1 MLVDAGLLSEQALRV
16 ALKEQQRWGGS
27 LGRTVVEMKLV
38 GEPDL
43 VRVLAGQLM
52 VAAVD
57 LDAMEIP
64 QSVLA
69 WVTADMAD
77 LHAIVPYAQPMKF
90 LDVAMADP
98 TNVSVLDELRTR
110 TKLNIRPALAGPKM
124 IERAIG
130 KYYGRGFSRFYGDV
144 PLALDNEGPALE
156 VEKSDNEPLLG
167 DLLVEDGDPGV
178 KLRPPSP
185 PTPPAPPPSPPSAK
199 ASPPMSPPP
208 APKSAANAEVAGLER
223 RIADLEARVAKQDAI
238 IAKLVSALVEH
249 GLGDRA
255 DLLR

>member
-1 MLVDAGLLSEQALRV
+1 MSRKRLGEMLVEAGLVSEQQLRV
-16 ALKEQQRWGGS
+16 ALHQQQRFGGS

-43 VRVLAGQLM
+43 VRVLAEQLK

-57 LDAMEIP
+57 LDAIEIP

-77 LHAIVPYAQPMKF
+77 LHALVPYAQPMKF

-98 TNVSVLDELRTR
+98 TNVGVIDELRTR

-130 KYYGRGFSRFYGDV
+130 KYYGRGFSRFYGDI
-144 PLALDNEGPALE
+144 PLALDSEGPALE
-156 VEKSDNEPLLG
+156 VEKSDHEPVLD
-167 DLLVEDGDPGV
+167 DLLVEDPGV
-178 KLRPPSP
+178 AVKKPPP
-185 PTPPAPPPSPPSAK
+185 KPAPPPVATK
-199 ASPPMSPPP
+199 APPP
-208 APKSAANAEVAGLER
+208 VPRAAGSETAGLER
-223 RIADLEARVAKQDAI
+223 RIAELEARVAKQEAI
-238 IAKLVSALVEH
+238 IAKLVAALVDH
-249 GLGDRA
+249 GLGDRT